1 MSHRYG
7 NLKHLLPLL
16 PAILVYAYFTHSF
29 SFYQDDAYISF
40 RYVANYLNGDGLV
53 YNIGERVEGFTNF
66 GWVIYLIS
74 WGLLGLDYI
83 LAAKITGIIF
93 GAALIILT
101 YLTARLVF
109 GEERRL
115 YALAA
120 AYLVATNQSLAY
132 WAPAGLETGGFAL
145 SAGLALYFYLRRKWT
160 LVLPLMYAVL
170 LRPDGAVIAGLLI
183 VIELI
188 QTRRLPRF
196 TLTAAGIAAL
206 CVSPIIWF
214 KLSYYGMVLPNS
226 FYAKTSFDFSQLV
239 SGLEY
244 SGRFLAHYGFYGFG
258 LIIPLL
264 WHRKFSY
271 ESLALWLFTCGFTL
285 YVISV
290 GGDVLKVHR
299 FFLPVFGSLAILSA
313 LSVDLVLQRFL
324 IRRRGPIP
332 IVIFTGLLALTF
344 VLPRD
349 FVKNYNRLE
358 KNFTRKMSLT
368 ARELKK
374 SDHSD
379 FTVALP
385 TIGIFGYEL
394 LGHDII
400 DMLGLTDST
409 IARYSEEPIA
419 GMASTWKERKHNS
432 KYLLGREP
440 DYIVFSTNVKPSA
453 PAEKALMLYPQFL
466 RSYRTRTW
474 IYHVPGSPGARKLL
488 TVFKKVRALEGEIA
502 PAYPLEYVELYKKG
516 LEVQGVGKY
525 REALL
530 YFDRALKFIPR
541 PDNLNLLYEKA
552 FSHLRLKEVETGWS
566 QLNYILEQDSLV
578 YEAHRDLTALNI
590 LYGNPQQAELHK
602 RWLLKLVPWYFP
614 CLDTLTRRKLDE
626 MEASRRSSKRHDS
639 LHQQSPRDVLNPPL
653 PLSDN

>member
-1 MSHRYG
+1 MFRRFG
-7 NLKHLLPLL
+7 NLKNLLPLL
-16 PAILVYAYFTHSF
+16 PAILIYAYFTHSF

-40 RYVANYLNGDGLV
+40 RYVANYLNADGLV
-53 YNIGERVEGFTNF
+53 FNIGERVEGFTNF
-66 GWVIYLIS
+66 GWIIYLIS

-115 YALAA
+115 YSLAA

-132 WAPAGLETGGFAL
+132 WASAGLETGGFAL
-145 SAGLALYFYLRRKWT
+145 SAALALHFYLRRRWA

-170 LRPDGAVIAGLLI
+170 LRPDGVVIAGLLI

-214 KLSYYGMVLPNS
+214 KLSYYGMILPNS

-244 SGRFLAHYGFYGFG
+244 SGRFFAHYGFYGFG
-258 LIIPLL
+258 LVIPLL
-264 WHRKFSY
+264 WRRKFSD

-299 FFLPVFGSLAILSA
+299 FFLPVFGALAILSA
-313 LSVDLVLQRFL
+313 LSVDLILQRL
-324 IRRRGPIP
+324 RIRRRGAIP
-332 IVIFTGLLALTF
+332 IAIFAALLGLTF
-344 VLPRD
+344 ALPRV
-349 FVKNYNRLE
+349 FVKSYNWLE
-358 KNFTRKMSLT
+358 KNFTHKMMFL
-368 ARELKK
+368 AHELKK
-374 SDHSD
+374 SDPSD

-394 LGHDII
+394 LGHGII

-409 IARYSEEPIA
+409 IARHSEEPMP
-419 GMASTWKERKHNS
+419 GMQSTWKERKHNS

-440 DYIVFSTNVKPSA
+440 DYIVFSTDIKPSA

-466 RSYRTRTW
+466 RSYRTISW
-474 IYHVPGSPGARKLL
+474 FYLGPGSSGDGKLL
-488 TVFKKVRALEGEIA
+488 TVFKKVRALQGEIA
-502 PAYPLEYVELYKKG
+502 PAYSLEYVEHYKKG
-516 LEVQGVGKY
+516 LEVQAAGKH
-525 REALL
+525 REAAL
-530 YFDRALKFIPR
+530 YFNRALKVTPR
-541 PDNLNLLYEKA
+541 PDNLNLLYHKA
-552 FSHLRLKEVETGWS
+552 LSHIRLNEGETAWLL
-566 QLNYILEQDSLV
+566 LNYILERDSLV
-578 YEAHRDLTALNI
+578 YEAHQE
-590 LYGNPQQAELHK
+590 LYSIKTLVGAPEQAEVHK

-614 CLDTLTRRKLDE
+614 LL
-626 MEASRRSSKRHDS
+626 DS
-639 LHQQSPRDVLNPPL
+639 LVQRKFDEIEKS
-653 PLSDN
+653 